1 MYEQGFSGAETKVLE
16 VDSLGASYGNIKV
29 LHGIS
34 FTVDRGEI
42 VTLIGANGAGKST
55 TLRIISGLLA
65 AKVGSIR
72 LFGEDITH
80 LSAAGRVR
88 AGVVQIPE
96 GRHIFPEMTVRENL
110 RMGAYTR
117 KDNVEIEK
125 DISMVFDKFPGLRP
139 LGERYGGTLSGGEQQ
154 MLALGRALVARPR
167 LMLMDEP
174 SMGLA
179 PFLVDRV
186 FETIINLRGE
196 GRTILLVEQ
205 NAQMALSIAD
215 RGYVLEVG
223 NITMHGNAKDLR
235 ENEELRI
242 SYIGV

>member
-139 LGERYGGTLSGGEQQ
+139 LGERYGGTLSGGNS
-154 MLALGRALVARPR
+154 RC
-167 LMLMDEP
+167 
-174 SMGLA
+174 
-179 PFLVDRV
+179 
-186 FETIINLRGE
+186 
-196 GRTILLVEQ
+196 
-205 NAQMALSIAD
+205 
-215 RGYVLEVG
+215 
-223 NITMHGNAKDLR
+223 
-235 ENEELRI
+235 
-242 SYIGV
+242 